1 MNNFSSIFYFYF
13 LLENDCPVAI
23 FVSVYVYVYL
33 GMYMY
38 VWYIRIFLLPRS
50 PSSSA
55 ELSSGR
61 PPFYCS
67 GLLLLASWVCR
78 LQKSDLSEVKSC
90 EYEIFLL
97 QY

>member
-61 PPFYCS
+61 PPF
-67 GLLLLASWVCR
+67 LLFWAIIASLLGMQTPKVRSVGG
-78 LQKSDLSEVKSC
+78 
-90 EYEIFLL
+90 
-97 QY
+97 